1 MWRVVT
7 ILFLLGVLG
16 AASPRS
22 APSQVSRADSAAV
35 LLSAATSFEEDGQE
49 DVARALLHYV
59 TERFGDTPAGAAA
72 RGILAEGRWGGRTG
86 SRVELQVWST
96 LYGLWLGVAV
106 PAALGA
112 EGTEPYGVGLLLGGP
127 GGFFAGRRLANARTL
142 SEGQVRAITFGGTW
156 GTWQGFGLT
165 EVLDWGETTECTSF
179 GCYET
184 GSNAQELFGG
194 MILGGLTG
202 IATGAVLARRPISPG
217 LATTVNFGALWGTWF
232 GVATGVLLDLE
243 GDDHLASTLVGG
255 DAGLLAAALL
265 GPGWELSRSRARL
278 ISIAGVIGGLAGAGL
293 DLLLMPDDEKVA
305 VGIPLATSIL
315 GLGVG
320 AMATGDDE
328 GGSGSS
334 GSGRTADP
342 SVPPDITDHPL
353 PEGALV
359 SFTRGRLDVA
369 VPAPYPTL
377 LPLDRPGGPAWEPG
391 IGLTLFRARFR

>member
-7 ILFLLGVLG
+7 ILFLLGAL
-16 AASPRS
+16 AAAGPGS
-22 APSQVSRADSAAV
+22 ASSQVSRADSAAV
-35 LLSAATSFEEDGQE
+35 LLSAATGFEEDGRE
-49 DVARALLHYV
+49 DVARALLHYI
-59 TERFGDTPAGAAA
+59 TERFGDTPAGSAA
-72 RGILAEGRWGGRTG
+72 RGILDEGRWGGSETG

-112 EGTEPYGVGLLLGGP
+112 DGTEPYGVGLLVGGP

-165 EVLDWGETTECTSF
+165 EILDWGETTECTSF

-194 MILGGLTG
+194 MVLGGLTG

-243 GDDHLASTLVGG
+243 GDDHLAATLVGG
-255 DAGLLAAALL
+255 DAGLLTTALL
-265 GPGWELSRSRARL
+265 GPGWDLSRSRARL

-305 VGIPLATSIL
+305 MGIPLTTSIL

-320 AMATGDDE
+320 AMATGEDE
-328 GGSGSS
+328 GGPGSS
-334 GSGRTADP
+334 GGTADP
-342 SVPPDITDHPL
+342 SAPPDIADHSL

-359 SFTRGRLDVA
+359 SLARGRLGLA
-369 VPAPYPTL
+369 VPAPFPTL
-377 LPLDRPGGPAWEPG
+377 LPLDRPDGPAWEPG